1 MKAKALREQ
10 EFQHEKEGRERERE
24 AKDMK
29 NDIEKLL
36 KLISRLKKRTKVHY
50 LRHITSHLEIV
61 VCCIN

>member
-1 MKAKALREQ
+1 MEHEVRVKAKALREQ

-36 KLISRLKKRTKVHY
+36 KLISRLKKRTKVHN
-50 LRHITSHLEIV
+50 LLFATQRLA
-61 VCCIN
+61 